1 MSEIHEYG
9 MVLFWSH
16 FMTHFSQSGLIF
28 DIVTSKSF
36 NGLILVSVALL
47 GLIAFGLTSLG
58 LFGSLWWVSFWSSKR
73 SYLVSFRSFWV
84 SHKERPIQDQE
95 RPKQDRRDH
104 NKTKGDSFETKRR
117 PNCHYL
123 VRGWSLGGVACLWW
137 WCEVRRSDEV
147 RWWMVHA
154 MVRSWWWAADPKMFI
169 K

>member
-16 FMTHFSQSGLIF
+16 LMTHFSQSGLIF

-36 NGLILVSVALL
+36 NGLILVSVVFL
-47 GLIAFGLTSLG
+47 GFIAFGLTSLG
-58 LFGSLWWVSFWSSKR
+58 LFGSLWVSFWSSKR
-73 SYLVSFRSFWV
+73 SYLVSFRSFWF

-117 PNCHYL
+117 PNCHHQWL
-123 VRGWSLGGVACLWW
+123 IIRRRRCCLWW
-137 WCEVRRSDEV
+137 W
-147 RWWMVHA
+147 
-154 MVRSWWWAADPKMFI
+154 WWWSVGATR
-169 K
+169 